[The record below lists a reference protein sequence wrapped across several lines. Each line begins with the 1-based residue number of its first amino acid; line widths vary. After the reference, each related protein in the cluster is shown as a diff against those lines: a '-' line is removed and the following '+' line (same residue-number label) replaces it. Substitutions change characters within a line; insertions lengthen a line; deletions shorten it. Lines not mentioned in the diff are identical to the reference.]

1 MTSVLNVDT
10 IADKAGTGPVALT
23 KQATLK
29 AYIKADS
36 TAALT
41 ANGTFNISSG
51 TDHSTG
57 DYSYAVTNAY
67 SSVNH
72 YVQTC
77 IQEGASQGH
86 GGTRNTDRHSASVI
100 AVDCFN
106 QAGTVTDI
114 SHNMLTAGDL
124 A

>member
-1 MTSVLNVDT
+1 MSTLKADT
-10 IADKAGTGPVALT
+10 IQSTAGGAATLTSQVA
-23 KQATLK
+23 LK

-51 TDHSTG
+51 TDLSTG

-100 AVDCFN
+100 AVECFN